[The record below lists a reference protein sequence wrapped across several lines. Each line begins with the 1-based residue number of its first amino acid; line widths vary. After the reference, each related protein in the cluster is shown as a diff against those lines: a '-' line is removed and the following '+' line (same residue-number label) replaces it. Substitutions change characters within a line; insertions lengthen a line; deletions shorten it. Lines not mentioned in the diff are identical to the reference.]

1 MGIDNLENNKKF
13 EAKINLDKATDS
25 ELAMFF
31 IRHIDNPCE
40 AETASGEIVNI
51 RNFYIEEAKRALL
64 KMTNPDAKKALEL
77 KIQEYSQ

>member
-13 EAKINLDKATDS
+13 EAKINIEKATDS

-31 IRHIDNPCE
+31 IKHIENPCE

-51 RNFYIEEAKRALL
+51 RSFYIEEAKRVLP
-64 KMTNPDAKKALEL
+64 KITNPYAKEALEL
-77 KIQEYSQ
+77 KIKEYSQ